1 MIDPAIALQVAA
13 GGVAKRPGL
22 KSKGSS
28 VDLHAVDSDAASQ
41 RCIGSDEDVS
51 VAKKP
56 KRASSGTLPFAAFW

>member
-28 VDLHAVDSDAASQ
+28 VDLHVDSDAASQ
-41 RCIGSDEDVS
+41 RSVGSDEDVS

>member
-1 MIDPAIALQVAA
+1 MIDPAIALQVAV

-28 VDLHAVDSDAASQ
+28 GDLRAVDSDAASQ
-41 RCIGSDEDVS
+41 RSIGSDEDVS

-56 KRASSGTLPFAAFW
+56 KRASSGTLLFAAFW